1 MTTVL
6 EPDLPIVDC
15 HHHLWHPQA
24 PRYWADAFHDDIQ
37 ASGHRVLATVYV
49 ECSAMNRRDGPAHL
63 RGVGEAEFVAGMA
76 AVSDSGHYG
85 PTRVCAGFVGSAD
98 LMLGEAVDEVL
109 DALQLASG
117 GRLRGIRGSTIWD
130 ADPSVNTGTRPF
142 GPAHRLMDP
151 AFRAGIACLARRGLV
166 YDAWQYYPQLP
177 EVCAAADA
185 LPDAIFV
192 VNHCAGLLGIG
203 PYAKP
208 GNFERWKR
216 LVADAAKRPN
226 LRMKLGG
233 LAGRRTGFGYDAPNS
248 APPMARVLAD
258 WRPYIETCIELF
270 GAERCMFESN
280 FPVDRIAGD
289 YQQLWNIFKTLAA
302 GASPDEKKAL
312 FSGTAAATY
321 RIDL

>member
-6 EPDLPIVDC
+6 EPDLPIVDP
-15 HHHLWHPQA
+15 HHHLWHPHA

-49 ECSAMNRRDGPAHL
+49 ECSAMVRRDGPPAL

-76 AVSDSGHYG
+76 AMSDSGLFG
-85 PTRVCAGFVGSAD
+85 PTRVCAGFVGAAD
-98 LMLGEAVDEVL
+98 LMLGDAVGEVL
-109 DALQLASG
+109 DALNLASG
-117 GRLRGIRGSTIWD
+117 GRLRGIRGATIWD
-130 ADPSVNTGTRPF
+130 ADASVNTGTRPF

-151 AFRAGIACLARRGLV
+151 NWRAGIACLARRGLV

-203 PYAKP
+203 PYATP
-208 GNFERWKR
+208 GNFERWKQ
-216 LVADAAKRPN
+216 LMTEAARRPN

-233 LAGRRTGFGYDAPNS
+233 LAGLRTGLDYARR
-248 APPMARVLAD
+248 ATPPAMEEVVAD
-258 WRPYIETCIELF
+258 WRPYIDTCIELF
-270 GAERCMFESN
+270 GAQRCMFESN
-280 FPVDRIAGD
+280 FPVDRVAGD
-289 YQQLWNIFKTLAA
+289 YGQLWNVFKTIAA
-302 GASPDEKKAL
+302 GASADEKRGL

-321 RIDL
+321 RLTL

>member
-1 MTTVL
+1 
-6 EPDLPIVDC
+6 
-15 HHHLWHPQA
+15 
-24 PRYWADAFHDDIQ
+24 
-37 ASGHRVLATVYV
+37 
-49 ECSAMNRRDGPAHL
+49 
-63 RGVGEAEFVAGMA
+63 
-76 AVSDSGHYG
+76 
-85 PTRVCAGFVGSAD
+85 VCAGFVGSAD